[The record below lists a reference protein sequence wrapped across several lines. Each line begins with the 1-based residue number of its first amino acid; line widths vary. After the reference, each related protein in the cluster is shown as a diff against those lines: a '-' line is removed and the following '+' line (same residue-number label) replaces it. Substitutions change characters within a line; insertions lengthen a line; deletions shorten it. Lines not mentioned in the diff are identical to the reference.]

1 MQLIRRQPD
10 GQPLRAHL
18 LAGADATGVADPRLS
33 RRPPPA
39 GLAVWEVW
47 CQLASSRPPSMGE
60 PAAVPLSE
68 IGAWQQLN
76 GIRLTHWE
84 LDTLV
89 AIDRAAV
96 AALTDK
102 KGGTR

>member
-1 MQLIRRQPD
+1 MQLLRRQPD

-18 LAGADATGVADPRLS
+18 LAGAAATGVADPRLS
-33 RRPPPA
+33 RRPPAP
-39 GLAVWEVW
+39 GLALWDAW

-68 IGAWQQLN
+68 IVAWQALN

-89 AIDRAAV
+89 AMDRAAV
-96 AALTDK
+96 AALAAKATH
-102 KGGTR
+102 